1 MNYVM
6 FKDDGVRF
14 IYIQK
19 SQALN
24 VKKLL
29 NDYFSEEIKT
39 HIVLLKSCDITSD
52 LVRFISLVEAI
63 VLSDFILETETTEQ
77 SYYFANLGFNNI
89 CRARKMEQEHKTR
102 YDESEVRKLIQRK
115 YGFDLS
121 KYNDEYISRTIKRFN
136 HKFNI
141 EDKQM
146 SELLNERNMINNF
159 VSCLSTGVT
168 KFFRDVEYYKY
179 LFEDVFSYLETF
191 PSIRIWSAG
200 SSTGE
205 EAYSL
210 AMMLAEKG
218 LLDRTF
224 IYATDYNLN
233 SLRTG
238 SIGYYSCNDVFHA
251 SSMFHDVCGGDIS
264 NYIEPHGKAIR
275 ITERLRDRVQFF
287 QHDLINDNAF
297 NTFHLVLCRNVLIYI
312 KPESK
317 NDIVDTLL
325 SSTEEGC
332 YMMFGKE
339 EIIDY
344 KYLMK
349 DSRKLNIY
357 RVWKER

>member
-1 MNYVM
+1 MNYVI
-6 FKDDGVRF
+6 FKDDGVRY
-14 IYIQK
+14 IYIQR
-19 SQALN
+19 SQALD

-29 NDYFSEEIKT
+29 YDYFSEDTKT
-39 HIVLLKSCDITSD
+39 HIVLLKSCDITPD
-52 LVRFISLVEAI
+52 LVRFVSLVEAV
-63 VLSDFILETETTEQ
+63 VLSDFILETETVEQ
-77 SYYFANLGFNNI
+77 SYYFANLSFNNI
-89 CRARKMEQEHKTR
+89 CRARKINQKHKTK
-102 YDESEVRKLIQRK
+102 YDENEVRELIQKK

-141 EDKQM
+141 DDKKM
-146 SELLNERNMINNF
+146 SELLSEKSMINNF
-159 VSCLSTGVT
+159 VGCLSTGVT
-168 KFFRDVEYYKY
+168 KFFRDEEYYKY
-179 LFEDVFSYLETF
+179 LFDDVFSYLETF

-218 LLDRTF
+218 LLDKTF
-224 IYATDYNLN
+224 IYATDYNPN

-238 SIGYYSCNDVFHA
+238 SIGYYNHKNVMQA
-251 SSMFHDVCGGDIS
+251 SSMFYEICRGDIS
-264 NYIEPHGKAIR
+264 KYFESHGKA
-275 ITERLRDRVQFF
+275 LRVSEELRSRVQFF
-287 QHDLINDNAF
+287 QHDLINDSAF

-317 NDIVDTLL
+317 SDIVDTLL

-339 EIIDY
+339 EVIDNQ
-344 KYLMK
+344 YLMK